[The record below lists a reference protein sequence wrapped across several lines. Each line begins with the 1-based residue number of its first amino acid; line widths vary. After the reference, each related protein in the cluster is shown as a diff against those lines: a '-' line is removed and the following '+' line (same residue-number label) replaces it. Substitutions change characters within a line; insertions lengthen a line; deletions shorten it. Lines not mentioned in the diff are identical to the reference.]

1 MINITPNDGQQTTQ
15 VPVDKMKILEEII
28 TEYIDNGDAFTA
40 FDVSWEAHNRG
51 VVDRHR
57 DMRDDI
63 HDLVDTITDLKLT
76 NEGVLTH
83 RTLIDVGAQELP
95 WLYFPDGFDPADY
108 VGKSRLKLDKD
119 SKPNHT
125 IGDQMILY
133 IGVKDRLYIPMTMCV
148 KLGLNEGDDVFV
160 APTNGKVYVAANGQ
174 IGTVTA
180 SLMQTF
186 VVAKGGGFKVSRS
199 CLEQAGF
206 DLAGTPKFN
215 LQFIDDSGLGKYL
228 EITLA

>member
-1 MINITPNDGQQTTQ
+1 MINITPADGQGTQ
-15 VPVDKMKILEEII
+15 APVDRLKTLEEII
-28 TEYIDNGDAFTA
+28 TEYIDNGEAFTA
-40 FDVSWEAHNRG
+40 FDVSWESHNRG

-83 RTLIDVGAQELP
+83 RTIIDVGAQNLP

-108 VGKSRLKLDKD
+108 VGKDRLDIDKD
-119 SKPNHT
+119 SKPIHT
-125 IGDQMILY
+125 VGDRMILY
-133 IGVKDRLYIPMTMCV
+133 IGVKDRLYIPMSMCV
-148 KLGLNEGDDVFV
+148 KIGLNEGDDVFV
-160 APTNGKVYVAANGQ
+160 APSNGKLHVATDGQ
-174 IGTVTA
+174 IGTSTA
-180 SLMQTF
+180 SLIQTF
-186 VVAKGGGFKVSRS
+186 AVAKGGGFKVSRS
-199 CLEQAGF
+199 CLEEAGF

-215 LQFIDDSGLGKYL
+215 LQFLDDSGLGKHL